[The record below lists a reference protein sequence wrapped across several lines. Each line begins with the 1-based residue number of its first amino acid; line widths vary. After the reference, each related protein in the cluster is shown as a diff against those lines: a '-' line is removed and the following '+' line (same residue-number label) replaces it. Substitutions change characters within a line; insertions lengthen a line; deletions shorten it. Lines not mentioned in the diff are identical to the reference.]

1 MVQPKIIYLSKLV
14 GSFAENKDLARNIRK
29 EKIIPALAKE
39 QEVVL
44 DFAGVEAT
52 TQSFIHA
59 LISELMRESGPDVL
73 DKIVFKD
80 CNETVQKIIEIVV
93 DYMQQID

>member
-1 MVQPKIIYLSKLV
+1 MARQKLIYLSKLV
-14 GSFAENKDLARNIRK
+14 GSFAENKDLARDIRK
-29 EKIIPALAKE
+29 EKIIPALSKE

-44 DFAGVEAT
+44 DFKGVETT

-59 LISELMRESGPDVL
+59 LISELIRDFGPEIL
-73 DKIVFKD
+73 DKIVFKN
-80 CNETVQKIIEIVV
+80 CSETVQKIIELVV